1 MNNRTIVWRVF
12 SLLVLLLLIHPALR
26 AQVVAND
33 DCTTA
38 TLISDPTHY
47 CSNPDGESNLQATA
61 STVPAPTCF
70 PNVDNDV
77 WYRFEASFSTLDIFV
92 FESIFSAL
100 QAPFIALYQ
109 GDCLNTLTEVGCASN
124 TQPASYQKLHADNL
138 VPGQTYFIRIGSM
151 APGTFQLCLQH
162 DNLESLISGDCPT
175 AIAICD
181 KQSRAIQFVAGP
193 GSNPNEWSDATC
205 LNGFPGEFNSSWF
218 TFTAATNGTLEFT
231 LSPSNINDDL
241 DFMVYRLPNGPGDCT
256 GKILER
262 CMAAG
267 SIDPVSGCYGP
278 TGLNTVATDLSQ
290 PPDCAA
296 GADNFLRFMDLVA
309 GVTYALSVNNFTA
322 SGNGFTIDWGGTA
335 EFAGPNIGF
344 TSDDADN
351 IVCLGEPISFTDTSI
366 ISNGFVDQWQWN
378 FGLNST
384 PFSDT
389 TEGPHTIRY
398 LNKGLKTIELVVHT
412 STGCT
417 AKKQLDILV
426 DSCCTI
432 EASVVLSPDCLP
444 DTTCQQAS
452 AVVENAL
459 APFLYTWSSGQTDS
473 VATMLENGDYTLIVK
488 DVFGCAD
495 TVSFSVDVVKIAFNM
510 PNAFTPN
517 GDQANDLFGPLV
529 STVVV
534 LQFQVWNRW
543 GSLVFDDPGTSWD
556 GNINGIPAP
565 SDVYVYRVQVQWPD
579 GREEIRKGDVTLL
592 R

>member
-1 MNNRTIVWRVF
+1 MNKTTIVWRVF
-12 SLLVLLLLIHPALR
+12 PLLVPFFLICYNTQ
-26 AQVVAND
+26 AQVVPND
-33 DCTTA
+33 DCNTA
-38 TLISDPTHY
+38 TIISDPTNY
-47 CSNPDGESNLQATA
+47 CSDPDGESNIQATA
-61 STVPAPTCF
+61 SAVTAPTCF
-70 PNVDNDV
+70 PPVNNDV
-77 WYRFEASFSTLDIFV
+77 WYRFEAAFSSVNIFV
-92 FESIFSAL
+92 FESIFSSM
-100 QAPFIALYQ
+100 QAPSIALYA
-109 GDCLNTLTEVGCASN
+109 GDCPNTLTEIGCASN
-124 TQPASYQKLHADNL
+124 VQPAPYQKLQVANL
-138 VPGQTYFIRIGSM
+138 VQGQTYFIRIGSLT
-151 APGTFQLCLQH
+151 PGTFQLCMQH
-162 DNLESLISGDCPT
+162 NNLESVITGDCPT
-175 AIAICD
+175 AIVVCD

-193 GSNPNEWSDATC
+193 GDNPNEWSDATC

-231 LSPSNINDDL
+231 LSPSNISDDL

-290 PPDCAA
+290 PPDCAP
-296 GADNFLRFMDLVA
+296 GADNFLRYMDITA
-309 GVTYALSVNNFTA
+309 GATYALSVNNFTA

-335 EFAGPNIGF
+335 EFAGPAIGF

-351 IVCLGEPISFTDTSI
+351 VVCLGAPISFTDTSLV
-366 ISNGFVDQWQWN
+366 SSGFIDGWQWS
-378 FGLNST
+378 FGLNAT

-398 LNKGLKTIELVVHT
+398 LNKGLKTVDLIIHT

-417 AKKQLDILV
+417 VQTQLDILV

-432 EASVVLSPDCLP
+432 EASVVLGPDCLP
-444 DTTCQQAS
+444 DTTCQQAT
-452 AVVENAL
+452 AVVENAFGPL
-459 APFLYTWSSGQTDS
+459 LYNWSSGQTDS
-473 VATMLENGDYTLIVK
+473 IATMLEDGDYTLVVK

-495 TVSFSVDVVKIAFNM
+495 TVSFTVDVVKISFNM

-517 GDQANDLFGPLV
+517 GDQANDQFGPVV
-529 STVVV
+529 STVEV

-543 GSLVFDDPGTSWD
+543 GSLVFDDPENGWD

-565 SDVYVYRVQVQWPD
+565 SDVYVYRVQVRWPD